1 MTHEPSEDTPTP
13 IDRSPGEDA
22 PTTEVAAQQPTEV
35 DLRPVPPDAPEPK
48 AAIPASG
55 ATEHEAAPLMAGDTA
70 EFTGLTAEEDE
81 DVAALRDVEFPLAL
95 RGYNTHA
102 VDRYVAQVQGCI
114 ARFEQN
120 RSPTEAV
127 RHALDR
133 VGEQTAAVLREA
145 ERSAEETTRQSRAK
159 ADDRLQRAEREAA
172 ELWAAAQAKAASLDE
187 DIERLWQE
195 RQRLIDATRRLAAQL
210 GGAADHAEAE
220 FPPEVSLSPS
230 ETVVGPGDDEMEPL
244 TGPDPVD
251 DTEPPAGLR

>member
-1 MTHEPSEDTPTP
+1 MTNEPSEDTPTP
-13 IDRSPGEDA
+13 IDRSPGADA
-22 PTTEVAAQQPTEV
+22 PTTEVAARQPTEV
-35 DLRPVPPDAPEPK
+35 DLRPVAAGEADAAAPEREVDAEP
-48 AAIPASG
+48 AAG
-55 ATEHEAAPLMAGDTA
+55 PLMARDTA
-70 EFTGLTAEEDE
+70 EFTGLTAEEDA

-159 ADDRLQRAEREAA
+159 ADDRLQRAEKEAA

-220 FPPEVSLSPS
+220 FPPEVAPAPPETAARPDDDLEPLS
-230 ETVVGPGDDEMEPL
+230 GPGPI
-244 TGPDPVD
+244 D
-251 DTEPPAGLR
+251 DTEPESGLR